1 MATIDGAIALG
12 LDHKIG
18 SLELGKYADIILV
31 DMQSAHLHPVNMEPY
46 RLACFA
52 NGNDVDMVIVGG
64 KVMLENKL
72 PTRVNK
78 EEILREAQNETN
90 KMIKR
95 MDAKPLLELPDGF
108 WGKTKYL

>member
-1 MATIDGAIALG
+1 
-12 LDHKIG
+12 
-18 SLELGKYADIILV
+18 
-31 DMQSAHLHPVNMEPY
+31 
-46 RLACFA
+46 
-52 NGNDVDMVIVGG
+52 MVIVGG

-78 EEILREAQNETN
+78 EVILREAQNETN

-95 MDAKPLLELPDGF
+95 MDARPLRELPDGF

>member
-1 MATIDGAIALG
+1 
-12 LDHKIG
+12 
-18 SLELGKYADIILV
+18 
-31 DMQSAHLHPVNMEPY
+31 
-46 RLACFA
+46 
-52 NGNDVDMVIVGG
+52 MVIVGG